1 MTLEP
6 MEDKLVVT
14 VDTAADTSEAGL
26 VIPEMA
32 REKPTTGTVQ
42 ATGPDT
48 KRIQVGDRVAFP
60 KYAGSEFELG
70 GVSYLLIKEGEL
82 IGRLKD

>member
-6 MEDKLVVT
+6 LEDKLVVT
-14 VDTAADTSEAGL
+14 IDIAADMTEAGL
-26 VIPEMA
+26 AIPEMA
-32 REKPTTGTVQ
+32 REKPTTGTVD
-42 ATGPDT
+42 AAGPDC
-48 KRIQVGDRVAFP
+48 KMIQVGDRVAFP

-70 GVSYLLIKEGEL
+70 GAKYLLIKEGEL